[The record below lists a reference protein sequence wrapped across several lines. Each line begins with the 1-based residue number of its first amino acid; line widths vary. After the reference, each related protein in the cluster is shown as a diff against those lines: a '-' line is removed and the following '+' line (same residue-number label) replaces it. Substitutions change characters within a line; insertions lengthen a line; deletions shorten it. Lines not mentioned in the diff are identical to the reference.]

1 MKKAIAAAVLVG
13 LLLVLTTT
21 RFGIFIVFDVLGD
34 VGSDNLPTDPTAGP
48 LVLSGALRAKE
59 RIPLPESLEQAS
71 GLHVDGQHIYVSTD
85 QAELFTLSHTGV
97 EARPVSRLLGGPL
110 ILRQG
115 RLEGIAVDRNRLL
128 GIGELGALRSW
139 RYDEERWQPGESTA
153 LPDGLENL
161 EFTGITRFGTDLLA
175 TADDGLDIWNLGTGD
190 RHQLDLGSYLRPGR
204 SADGLLVSGI
214 TADASSVY
222 LVTENYAS
230 ILRVDPIV
238 WRVLDVWG
246 IDAGESSD
254 IAVLDGSAYVTVD
267 HNYFDPRPPLLVYEL
282 PRSPDR
288 PAW

>member
-48 LVLSGALRAKE
+48 LVLSGVLRAKE

-71 GLHVDGQHIYVSTD
+71 GLHVDSQHIYVSTD
-85 QAELFTLSHTGV
+85 QAELFTLSHAGV
-97 EARPVSRLLGGPL
+97 EARPASRLLGGLL

-139 RYDEERWQPGESTA
+139 RYDAALWRPAESTA
-153 LPDGLENL
+153 LPDGLEDL
-161 EFTGITRFGTDLLA
+161 EFTGITRFSTDLLA
-175 TADDGLDIWNLGTGD
+175 TADDGLAIWDLGTGN
-190 RHQLDLGSYLRPGR
+190 RHELTAEAHLKPGR
-204 SADGLLVSGI
+204 SADELLVSGI
-214 TADASSVY
+214 AADASSVY

-230 ILRVDPIV
+230 ILRVDPIA
-238 WRVLDVWG
+238 WRVIDVWG

-267 HNYFDPRPPLLVYEL
+267 HNYFDPRPPLLVYAL
-282 PRSPDR
+282 PR
-288 PAW
+288 

>member
-13 LLLVLTTT
+13 LLVVLTTT

-34 VGSDNLPTDPTAGP
+34 IGSDNLPTDPTAGP

-97 EARPVSRLLGGPL
+97 EARPASRLLGGPL

-115 RLEGIAVDRNRLL
+115 RLEGIAVDRNRLA

-139 RYDEERWQPGESTA
+139 RYDEERWRPAEPTA
-153 LPDGLENL
+153 LPDGLEDL
-161 EFTGITRFGTDLLA
+161 EFTGITRLGDDFLA
-175 TADDGLDIWNLGTGD
+175 TADDGLDIRNLRTGD
-190 RHQLDLGSYLRPGR
+190 RHELAIGPHLRPGR
-204 SADGLLVSGI
+204 SADELLVSGI
-214 TADASSVY
+214 AADASSVY
-222 LVTENYAS
+222 VVTENYDS
-230 ILRVDPIV
+230 ILRVDPITWRFMYV
-238 WRVLDVWG
+238 WV
-246 IDAGESSD
+246 IDAGEPSD

-282 PRSPDR
+282 PR
-288 PAW
+288 

>member
-1 MKKAIAAAVLVG
+1 MKRVIAAAVLVG
-13 LLLVLTTT
+13 LLLILTTT
-21 RFGIFIVFDVLGD
+21 RFGIFLVFDVLGD
-34 VGSDNLPTDPTAGP
+34 VGSDNLATDPTEGP
-48 LVLSGALRAKE
+48 LVLSGVLRAKE

-71 GLHVDGQHIYVSTD
+71 GLDLDGQHIHVSTD

-97 EARPVSRLLGGPL
+97 EARPVSRLLGGLL

-115 RLEGIAVDRNRLL
+115 RLEGITVDQDRLF

-139 RYDEERWQPGESTA
+139 RYDEGRWRPAESTA

-175 TADDGLDIWNLGTGD
+175 TADNGLAIWNLRTGD
-190 RHQLDLGSYLRPGR
+190 RHEPTVEAHLKPGR
-204 SADGLLVSGI
+204 SAAELLVSGI

-230 ILRVDPIV
+230 ILRVDPIG
-238 WRVLDVWG
+238 WRVVDVWG

-267 HNYFDPRPPLLVYEL
+267 HNYFDPRPPLLVYGL
-282 PRSPDR
+282 PR
-288 PAW
+288 

>member
-13 LLLVLTTT
+13 LLLILTTT

-34 VGSDNLPTDPTAGP
+34 VGSDNLPTDPTEGP
-48 LVLSGALRAKE
+48 LVLSGVLRAKE

-85 QAELFTLSHTGV
+85 QAELFTLSHAGV
-97 EARPVSRLLGGPL
+97 EARPTSRLLGGLL

-139 RYDEERWQPGESTA
+139 RYDEERWQPSESTA
-153 LPDGLENL
+153 LPDGLQNL

-175 TADDGLDIWNLGTGD
+175 TADDGLAIWNLGTGD
-190 RHQLDLGSYLRPGR
+190 RHEPNVDAHLRPGR
-204 SADGLLVSGI
+204 SADELLVSGI
-214 TADASSVY
+214 AADASSVY

-230 ILRVDPIV
+230 ILRVDPIAR
-238 WRVLDVWG
+238 RVMDVWG

-282 PRSPDR
+282 PR
-288 PAW
+288 

>member
-34 VGSDNLPTDPTAGP
+34 VGSDNLPTDPTEGP
-48 LVLSGALRAKE
+48 LALSGVLRAKE
-59 RIPLPESLEQAS
+59 RIPLPDSLQQGS
-71 GLHVDGQHIYVSTD
+71 GLHVDRQHVYVSTD
-85 QAELFTLSHTGV
+85 QAELFTLSHTGA

-115 RLEGIAVDRNRLL
+115 RLEGIAMDQDQLL

-139 RYDEERWQPGESTA
+139 RYNGERWQPSESTA
-153 LPDGLENL
+153 LPDGLQNL
-161 EFTGITRFGTDLLA
+161 EFTGITRLGTDLLT
-175 TADDGLDIWNLGTGD
+175 TADEGLDIWNLGTGD
-190 RHQLDLGSYLRPGR
+190 RHEPNVDAHLKPGR
-204 SADGLLVSGI
+204 SADELLVSGI
-214 TADASSVY
+214 AADASSVY
-222 LVTENYAS
+222 VATENYAS
-230 ILRVDPIV
+230 ILRIDPIA
-238 WRVLDVWG
+238 WRVVDVWG

-282 PRSPDR
+282 PR
-288 PAW
+288 

>member
-1 MKKAIAAAVLVG
+1 MKKAIAVAVLVG
-13 LLLVLTTT
+13 LLLILTTT

-34 VGSDNLPTDPTAGP
+34 VGSDNLPTDPTEGP
-48 LVLSGALRAKE
+48 LVLSGVLRAQG

-71 GLHVDGQHIYVSTD
+71 GLHVDGQHIHVSTD
-85 QAELFTLSHTGV
+85 QAELFTLSHAGI

-139 RYDEERWQPGESTA
+139 RYDEERWRSAESTA
-153 LPDGLENL
+153 LPDGLEDL
-161 EFTGITRFGTDLLA
+161 EFTGITPFGNDLLA
-175 TADDGLDIWNLGTGD
+175 TADDGLAIWNLGTGE
-190 RHQLDLGSYLRPGR
+190 RQEPTVEAHLKPGR
-204 SADGLLVSGI
+204 SAVELLVSGI
-214 TADASSVY
+214 AADASSVY

-230 ILRVDPIV
+230 ILRVDPIT
-238 WRVLDVWG
+238 WRVMDVWG

-282 PRSPDR
+282 PR
-288 PAW
+288 